1 MAQSVRRKIKRGNIR
16 MVWNGTFNRMDFF
29 RKASNGKFILCSP
42 FVGRDIQSGPGHH
55 AKTLDKW
62 EKDAAA

>member
-1 MAQSVRRKIKRGNIR
+1 
-16 MVWNGTFNRMDFF
+16 MDFF